1 MRDATGSHG
10 LRLIARRRPIKWPL
24 QPIRGRAR
32 EPFEIGMHGYSLQH
46 GTQVA
51 HVVGGEAE
59 LGAVSHGARELVERL
74 RRDHPPLV
82 MPGLRP
88 GVRKQDEDPAKAGLR
103 ERGQQE
109 PCVIDKDADIAEL
122 PALHLRQELDHA
134 VLEHLGA
141 EESHIRMRRRVLGQ
155 VLAGAE
161 ADLEP
166 ELGGRDRE

>member
-1 MRDATGSHG
+1 M
-10 LRLIARRRPIKWPL
+10 IEIRPL
-24 QPIRGRAR
+24 AGH
-32 EPFEIGMHGYSLQH
+32 EVGMHGYSLQH
-46 GTQVA
+46 RTQVA

-59 LGAVSHGARELVERL
+59 LGAVLHGTRELVERL

-82 MPGLRP
+82 MTRLGP

-109 PCVIDKDADIAEL
+109 PCVIDKDSDVAEL

-134 VLEHLGA
+134 ILEHLGA
-141 EESHIRMRRRVLGQ
+141 EETYIGMSRRILGQ

-161 ADLEP
+161 ANLKPDFRS
-166 ELGGRDRE
+166 RDREKPLRIEHAMLGQVDAQFRR